1 MFNKKQI
8 YLDNAASSY
17 PKPLPVYREVFDFI
31 RNNGAN
37 PGRSGHKMS
46 FAASLAV
53 FETREKAADY
63 FGLSN
68 SGDVIFTKNATEAL
82 NTAIFSVFKNGK
94 KRFLT
99 SVMDHNSVLRP
110 LTYLKENFGAEVDFF
125 VCDSFLETVKEK
137 NPEVVVCTAASN
149 VTGNILPLDQISD
162 YCFKHEIL
170 FIIDASQT
178 AGYPFS
184 YNCDIICSAGHKG
197 LYGPQGSGLL
207 IVKTSK
213 GKDALSPVFF
223 GGNGTESLNLSPEII
238 FPESFECG
246 TVNTPAIVGLGAG
259 LDFVRKNEKEIFEK
273 EKFLQKYAFWELAG
287 IKNVTV
293 YTDIDNSVPI
303 IAFNIDGVSS
313 EEATSILADNN
324 ICVRGGYHCAPLCHE
339 LLETIPGGAIR
350 VSIGAF
356 NKLSD
361 IKKLIKIVSKTKK

>member
-17 PKPLPVYREVFDFI
+17 PKPLPVYREVFDFM

-137 NPEVVVCTAASN
+137 NPEVVVYGGVKRHRQYFASRPN
-149 VTGNILPLDQISD
+149 KRL
-162 YCFKHEIL
+162 L
-170 FIIDASQT
+170 FQT
-178 AGYPFS
+178 
-184 YNCDIICSAGHKG
+184 
-197 LYGPQGSGLL
+197 
-207 IVKTSK
+207 
-213 GKDALSPVFF
+213 
-223 GGNGTESLNLSPEII
+223 
-238 FPESFECG
+238 
-246 TVNTPAIVGLGAG
+246 
-259 LDFVRKNEKEIFEK
+259 
-273 EKFLQKYAFWELAG
+273 
-287 IKNVTV
+287 
-293 YTDIDNSVPI
+293 
-303 IAFNIDGVSS
+303 
-313 EEATSILADNN
+313 
-324 ICVRGGYHCAPLCHE
+324 
-339 LLETIPGGAIR
+339 
-350 VSIGAF
+350 
-356 NKLSD
+356 
-361 IKKLIKIVSKTKK
+361 